1 MDRKCTYCIFSKNA
15 FFAVCFESI
24 FHQKKDELLW
34 FSVSQHSSGMKNWIT
49 SEVARVWKV
58 SRIALQSFKLIL
70 AWFSIYLD
78 LQLKVRQIR
87 NDFFKPTFLPK
98 KPLNKFTL
106 LLVNLFLFVIWKKVK
121 TPKRHFE
128 INWPLIDL
136 GNCGLLWVYQF
147 CS

>member
-34 FSVSQHSSGMKNWIT
+34 CSVSQHSSGMKNWIT

-98 KPLNKFTL
+98 KPTNKFDFT
-106 LLVNLFLFVIWKKVK
+106 
-121 TPKRHFE
+121 TS
-128 INWPLIDL
+128 
-136 GNCGLLWVYQF
+136 F
-147 CS
+147 CSFFGRNWRHQKGISKLTDF